1 MQIVDEDYGDGD
13 DDTFGILLTL
23 RGSSPISQEVSKL
36 VQCSVTQC
44 NAGKENIIV
53 DNLDLR
59 LKVVMFAS
67 AM

>member
-1 MQIVDEDYGDGD
+1 MQIVDDDYGDSD

-67 AM
+67 EM